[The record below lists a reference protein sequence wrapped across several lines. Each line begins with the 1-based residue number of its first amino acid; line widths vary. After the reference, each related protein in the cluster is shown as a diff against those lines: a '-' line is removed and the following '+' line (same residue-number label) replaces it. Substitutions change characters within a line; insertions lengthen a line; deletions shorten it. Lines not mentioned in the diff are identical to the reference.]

1 MAQIDLGKLKF
12 QWKGQY
18 ADSTAYE
25 IDDVVF
31 DQGSAWVVVAVVA
44 NTNTSNPK
52 ENGAFE
58 LMQQGVQNL
67 GAYSSSTTYYYGDIV
82 TYNNGSYIRKNI
94 TASSN
99 VVPTTTSTWDSLVG
113 APPGSVTT
121 TSGDIAIRDNEA
133 TLTRLPIGTKGQKL
147 TVKEDF
153 LETFANNTDGVD
165 YIVKAPTAWTANT
178 AYALNDTVTA
188 DGGKMYICD
197 QAGTSAASGSGPSGT
212 GTDITDNG
220 ARWDYVQSSAARVA
234 NLELVG
240 TSTNVGSG
248 DYVTNAS
255 VTLTRGKEYTFVFP
269 ANSNTYSFKD
279 TTVSGYETGTT
290 GRLTTTQGVDV
301 VSVTNGGTIKFTPS
315 TDTSVLATSSIK
327 IRDEN
332 ASATTDEINITLV
345 PQRFTP
351 EWAGGAGDAALAFN
365 DPNTDFEVG
374 VGKTRV
380 QGHDI
385 SLKKADPCATLFN
398 SDYNTYT
405 EDLRAT
411 PGWLSGFGKG
421 QKYANSISGSCY
433 RQGGIIT
440 SDGLPVNW
448 GNPYHHSSYAYTYGM
463 GLGVGNSW
471 GTTAKTPN
479 FSPSIIRVPLFFKKA
494 IAGETDYAH
503 FLTDINGADLG
514 YTKNTMR
521 PKIME
526 VHKSFT
532 SGFALAEN
540 GILFMAGY
548 NGYGISGNGNTSY
561 NYYEL
566 NACPFYDD
574 EGTQLAGSNYPK
586 ISQICYTGA
595 PNNYTDGDYQ
605 TCVAIDTNGIVYTV
619 GYNGCNQLGRNGTSN
634 DAYFRAIS
642 SDKSAFGDEKVI
654 YITCSEHSGTVA
666 HMAAITETGKLYMWG
681 YNGYGNVPN
690 GTTTN
695 VATPYNCSSDTNNSI
710 NGKTVEHVVLNSSG
724 GHNITTILCTDG
736 TVHVCGYMEN
746 YGVYAG
752 CASTDGEYKSQTAQL
767 THGST
772 LWNSDNQKV
781 IGLWQTGGRYPT
793 TYLQTDG
800 GDTGEPRFYAYG
812 DNSYGCQGTGATTSL
827 SGQSTTSCGTF
838 AGGELVFQTF
848 GDQET
853 GTDNSRPNEVSG
865 VRSTFEDSTHAN
877 YRQLKIGKIVKFAT
891 ANYYQNQ
898 SGHAM
903 ALDENGQVY
912 VVGYWEYKPCY
923 TFERDD
929 GAYFESSNNY
939 TTKWIPLF
947 TQGEPMVDIAFVGNN
962 STSEEC
968 WLLVGKS
975 GTMYT
980 GGSSSW
986 YQNAATDQSSHS
998 CQPFEIN
1005 AYTGS

>member
-52 ENGAFE
+52 ENGSFE

-94 TASSN
+94 TESSN

-133 TLTRLPIGTKGQKL
+133 TLTRLAIGTKGQKL

-290 GRLTTTQGVDV
+290 GRLTTSQGVDV

-351 EWAGGAGDAALAFN
+351 EWAGGSGDAALAFN
-365 DPNTDFEVG
+365 DANTDFDTG

-385 SLKKADPCATLFN
+385 SLKKADNAVTLFN

-405 EDLRAT
+405 ESLRAT
-411 PGWLSGFGKG
+411 PGWAAAFGKG

-433 RQGGIIT
+433 RQGGVIT
-440 SDGLPVNW
+440 ADGLPINW
-448 GNPYHHSSYAYTYGM
+448 GNPFHHSSYAYTYGM
-463 GLGVGNSW
+463 GLGVGQSTGNTGKS
-471 GTTAKTPN
+471 PN
-479 FSPSIIRVPLFFKKA
+479 FSPSVIRVPLFFKKA
-494 IAGETDYAH
+494 IAGHPDYAK
-503 FLTDINGADLG
+503 FLTDMNGSDLG
-514 YTKNTMR
+514 YTKSTMR

-526 VHKSFT
+526 VHKAFNC
-532 SGFALAEN
+532 GYALAEN
-540 GILFMAGY
+540 GILFYAGY
-548 NGYGISGNGNTSY
+548 NGYGTAGNGNASY

-566 NACPFYDD
+566 VPCPFYNDS
-574 EGTQLAGSNYPK
+574 GTQLTGANYPK
-586 ISQICYTGA
+586 ISQIAFTGA

-605 TCVAIDTNGIVYTV
+605 TCAAIDTDGIVYTV
-619 GYNGCNQLGRNGTSN
+619 GYGGNNQLGRNGTSTSY
-634 DAYFRAIS
+634 YFQAIS
-642 SDKSAFGDEKVI
+642 SNKSAFGNEKII
-654 YITCSEHSGTVA
+654 YITCSEHSGSVA
-666 HMAAITETGKLYMWG
+666 HFAAISETGKLWMWG
-681 YNGYGNVPN
+681 YNGYGNIPN
-690 GTTTN
+690 GSTTN
-695 VATPYNCSSDTNNSI
+695 ASVPYDCSGDTNNSI
-710 NGKTVEHVVLNSSG
+710 NGKTVDHVVLNSG
-724 GHNITTILCTDG
+724 GGYNITTVMTTDG
-736 TVHVCGYMEN
+736 KLHACGYMEN
-746 YGVYAG
+746 YGIYAG
-752 CASTDGEYKSQTAQL
+752 VEWEMVLGNDLSLLIKANEYY
-767 THGST
+767 HI
-772 LWNSDNQKV
+772 NSDVGNFYPYV
-781 IGLWQTGGRYPT
+781 GIGLRY
-793 TYLQTDG
+793 
-800 GDTGEPRFYAYG
+800 F
-812 DNSYGCQGTGATTSL
+812 
-827 SGQSTTSCGTF
+827 
-838 AGGELVFQTF
+838 
-848 GDQET
+848 
-853 GTDNSRPNEVSG
+853 
-865 VRSTFEDSTHAN
+865 
-877 YRQLKIGKIVKFAT
+877 
-891 ANYYQNQ
+891 
-898 SGHAM
+898 
-903 ALDENGQVY
+903 
-912 VVGYWEYKPCY
+912 
-923 TFERDD
+923 
-929 GAYFESSNNY
+929 
-939 TTKWIPLF
+939 LF
-947 TQGEPMVDIAFVGNN
+947 
-962 STSEEC
+962 
-968 WLLVGKS
+968 
-975 GTMYT
+975 
-980 GGSSSW
+980 
-986 YQNAATDQSSHS
+986 
-998 CQPFEIN
+998 
-1005 AYTGS
+1005 